1 MRTTIKMVD
10 KIKVIQDIY
19 DGFLN
24 GSIFVD
30 FPSWQTIE
38 KLKDELIK
46 WGDLKET
53 KSTSEEFNSL
63 TTKLYS
69 QIFHWRME
77 RFIKSNTSSDEIEK
91 RISLL
96 ESDYKQIK
104 KDIKNIMTNVLE
116 REQENRDIENE
127 FHAVG

>member
-1 MRTTIKMVD
+1 MVD

-19 DGFLN
+19 DSFLN

-46 WGDLKET
+46 WVDLKET
-53 KSTSEEFNSL
+53 KSISEEFNSL

-104 KDIKNIMTNVLE
+104 KDIKNILTNVLG
-116 REQENRDIENE
+116 RQQENMDIESDV
-127 FHAVG
+127 HGIR